1 MTEFQIINDSD
12 ITGSD
17 GKVSYINGVEIDFDL
32 IPEGRHDERLIHLT
46 EMMKTHRRLERKLSE
61 QRASLIDY
69 IITNKVLSVI
79 NVAEIIEVSRQRVYK
94 IIESKQEEE

>member
-1 MTEFQIINDSD
+1 
-12 ITGSD
+12 
-17 GKVSYINGVEIDFDL
+17 
-32 IPEGRHDERLIHLT
+32 
-46 EMMKTHRRLERKLSE
+46 MMKTHRRLERKLSE